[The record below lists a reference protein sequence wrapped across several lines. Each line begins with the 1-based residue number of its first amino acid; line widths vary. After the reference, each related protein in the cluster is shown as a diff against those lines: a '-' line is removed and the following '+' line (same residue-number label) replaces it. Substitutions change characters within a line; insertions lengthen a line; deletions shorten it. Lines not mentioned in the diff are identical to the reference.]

1 MIKTVATGMKKGL
14 RLETDGLD
22 SIAFH
27 LPTFETKQTLFRRCV
42 IPLHE
47 ECTHGMRKERRKS
60 RNDQIACLDKG
71 TVMFSPSQQR
81 GLYIDASVVVLDQTG
96 EIKSSAS
103 ISTYVCKFAMRRIT
117 EF

>member
-1 MIKTVATGMKKGL
+1 MIKTVATRMKKRL

-47 ECTHGMRKERRKS
+47 EYTHGMRKERRKS

-71 TVMFSPSQQR
+71 HH
-81 GLYIDASVVVLDQTG
+81 YVLTIAKKGIIHRCECRRTG
-96 EIKSSAS
+96 PD
-103 ISTYVCKFAMRRIT
+103 R
-117 EF
+117 